1 MSRNLQFFF
10 TLFREFVLFF
20 ICKLYYVTFD
30 LFVEDQS
37 VVACFQQAEFFSYIS
52 FRYPR
57 ILYDWDIDLSTREK
71 ITN

>member
-20 ICKLYYVTFD
+20 ICNVTFD

-52 FRYPR
+52 FRYSR

-71 ITN
+71 IT

>member
-10 TLFREFVLFF
+10 ALFREFVLFF
-20 ICKLYYVTFD
+20 ICNVTFD

-71 ITN
+71 ITQVL